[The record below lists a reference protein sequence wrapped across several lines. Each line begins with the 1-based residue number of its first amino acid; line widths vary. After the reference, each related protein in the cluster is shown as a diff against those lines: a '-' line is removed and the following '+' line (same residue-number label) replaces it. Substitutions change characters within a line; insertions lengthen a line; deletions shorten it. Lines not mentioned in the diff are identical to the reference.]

1 MAKKRLNYFT
11 GEFLKEDD
19 FRTEQQYHVDM
30 QRLHSKNLHE
40 WGIADGLDVTFKPG
54 EKKVTISE
62 GMAVDADGKQIV
74 LDEYKEIDLSTST
87 PTVYISIS
95 YKETFGDSRTDTG
108 ITGFARIIEE
118 PELKYP
124 NKPSDPSMALI
135 LAKVTLNADKTIASV
150 DTSER
155 KRAGVVAGDLEANSV
170 AFTLPIAKNLWPRI
184 KGVVTGGT
192 GGLGIDAPGGAN
204 FSGALTVGGN
214 AGIGTASPESKLHV
228 SGGDIRLDANRELL
242 FKDNG
247 QIRSLDNNHRIL
259 FRRTENKMELRE
271 YGDLVFSPGATAG
284 AETAKAVM
292 LGNGNVGIGTP
303 NPGEKLEIVGN
314 LKIAAN
320 DTYLDFGADTRQMIN
335 LWGTAP
341 NSPYGIGVQAWTQYY
356 RTAGNFAWYIG
367 GTHSDVELD
376 PGAGGTA
383 AMIIKR
389 GTGNVGIGTTNP
401 ADKLD
406 VAGNL
411 RILTG
416 SNPIRFTAAWSG
428 FPDPATNQAEISNDT
443 GTYKTLMIIGNKS
456 GGLGRRV
463 SVWDRLEVNGT
474 LNVTGSLDY
483 GQLTKLDVADNF
495 TAIVRCA
502 DFTIGH
508 SSRRG
513 SPGRALVDLK
523 DTLVLNYGPD
533 WPYVKYYGQWGAVSS
548 RELKENI
555 DHLSAQEA
563 FETLENLNPVKFNL
577 RSDEEKRT
585 QVGFV
590 SEDVPDLAASADRK
604 AVIFNHIVAVL
615 TKVVKEQQ
623 RTIAELTENLNS
635 WEKQRNNRGAVS

>member
-1 MAKKRLNYFT
+1 MSKERLNYFT

-30 QRLHSKNLHE
+30 HRLHSKNLHE

-54 EKKVTISE
+54 EKKITISE
-62 GMAVDADGKQIV
+62 GMAVDAEGKQIV
-74 LDEYKEIDLSTST
+74 LDEPKEIDLSTST
-87 PTVYISIS
+87 LTTVYISIF

-108 ITGFARIIEE
+108 ITGFARVIEE

-124 NKPSDPSMALI
+124 GKPSDPSTALI
-135 LAKVTLNADKTIASV
+135 LAKVTLNPDKTIVAV
-150 DTSER
+150 DPSER

-170 AFTLPIAKNLWPRI
+170 AFSLPIAKNLWPKI
-184 KGVVTGGT
+184 KGVGT

-259 FRRTENKMELRE
+259 FRRTEDKLELRE
-271 YGDLVFSPGATAG
+271 YGDIVFSPGATTG

-292 LGNGNVGIGTP
+292 LANGNVGIGTASP
-303 NPGEKLEIVGN
+303 SENLEIAGN
-314 LKIAAN
+314 LKIPGL
-320 DTYLDFGADTRQMIN
+320 DTFLDFGSDTRQMIN

-341 NSPYGIGVQAWTQYY
+341 NSPYGIGVQAWTQYS
-356 RTAGNFAWYIG
+356 RTAGNFAWYVG

-389 GTGNVGIGTTNP
+389 GTGNVGVGTTNP

-416 SNPIRFTAAWSG
+416 SNPIRFTAGWTG
-428 FPDPATNQAEISNDT
+428 FPDPVTNQAEICNDT
-443 GTYKTLMIIGNKS
+443 GTYKTLMIVGNKS
-456 GGLGRRV
+456 AGLGRRV
-463 SVWDRLEVNGT
+463 SVWDRLEVNGNIAISGEIIQEDWKAPTFENSWQNYAGYNPAGYFIDKLGIVHLRGLVKLGVIGASIFT
-474 LNVTGSLDY
+474 LPAGYRPEYRELQAIQQNPNTIGRCDITSDGKVIPMAGDNGWFSLD
-483 GQLTKLDVADNF
+483 GITF
-495 TAIVRCA
+495 
-502 DFTIGH
+502 
-508 SSRRG
+508 
-513 SPGRALVDLK
+513 RAK
-523 DTLVLNYGPD
+523 
-533 WPYVKYYGQWGAVSS
+533 
-548 RELKENI
+548 KE
-555 DHLSAQEA
+555 
-563 FETLENLNPVKFNL
+563 
-577 RSDEEKRT
+577 
-585 QVGFV
+585 VGFV
-590 SEDVPDLAASADRK
+590 FERIVPIIR
-604 AVIFNHIVAVL
+604 
-615 TKVVKEQQ
+615 
-623 RTIAELTENLNS
+623 
-635 WEKQRNNRGAVS
+635 